1 MKKCKSCQS
10 EIDDKAKKCP
20 HCQTDQ
26 RNWFIR
32 HKITTFFLSIFLL
45 SGISQGM
52 NATSNQKSEII
63 NKTSNTTS
71 SSNNKHDL
79 QGNIQIKNG
88 QLVITNTES
97 SDWTSCKIKLNS
109 KYNYP
114 SKTTDW
120 APSARIDK
128 LKASDTSYVNL
139 NEFTLNDG
147 TRFNIYNTK
156 AQDVSIDCDNGF
168 GYWKW

>member
-26 RNWFIR
+26 RNWFIK
-32 HKITTFFLSIFLL
+32 HKITTFILAMFLL
-45 SGISQGM
+45 SGIIQGM
-52 NATSNQKSEII
+52 NTTSNKNS
-63 NKTSNTTS
+63 TTS
-71 SSNNKHDL
+71 TSTTNTNNTHEL
-79 QGNIQIKNG
+79 QGNIRIEDG
-88 QLVITNTES
+88 QLLITNAEP
-97 SDWTSCKIKLNS
+97 SDWTSCKIKLNG

-128 LKASDTSYVNL
+128 IKSAETSTINL

-147 TRFNIYNTK
+147 SRFNIYSIK

>member
-26 RNWFIR
+26 RNWFIQ
-32 HKITTFFLSIFLL
+32 HKVATVILGIFILGGVIPSL
-45 SGISQGM
+45 TVG
-52 NATSNQKSEII
+52 
-63 NKTSNTTS
+63 NKVSSNTSSTTS
-71 SSNNKHDL
+71 TNYTHDL
-79 QGNIQIKNG
+79 QGNIRIDSN
-88 QLVITNTES
+88 QLVITNSES
-97 SDWTSCKIKLNS
+97 ADWTSCKIKLNG

-128 LKASDTSYVNL
+128 IKASDTAYVNL

-147 TRFNIYNTK
+147 SRFNIYSTK

>member
-26 RNWFIR
+26 RNWFIK
-32 HKITTFFLSIFLL
+32 HKITTFLLSMFLL
-45 SGISQGM
+45 SGIIQGM
-52 NATSNQKSEII
+52 NATSSKNSEII
-63 NKTSNTTS
+63 NKGTETNSTN
-71 SSNNKHDL
+71 NNKHDL
-79 QGNIQIKNG
+79 QGNIRIENG
-88 QLVITNTES
+88 QLVITNAES
-97 SDWTSCKIKLNS
+97 SDWTSCRLKLNG

-128 LKASDTSYVNL
+128 IKAGENSYANL

-147 TRFNIYNTK
+147 SRFNIYSTK

-168 GYWKW
+168 GYWQW

>member
-26 RNWFIR
+26 RNWFAR
-32 HKITTFFLSIFLL
+32 HKIASAVLAILLLFGVIPALTVGNNPNSTNTNTSTKTT
-45 SGISQGM
+45 
-52 NATSNQKSEII
+52 
-63 NKTSNTTS
+63 
-71 SSNNKHDL
+71 HDL
-79 QGNIQIKNG
+79 QGNIRIDNN
-88 QLVITNTES
+88 QLVITNSETA
-97 SDWTSCKIKLNS
+97 DWTSCKIKLNG

-128 LKASDTSYVNL
+128 IKSAETSTINL
-139 NEFTLNDG
+139 SEFTLNDG
-147 TRFNIYNTK
+147 SRFNIYSTK